1 MTRHID
7 EYADKDRPMSSRSV
21 RRELMKKT
29 IGVAKEMKLIKGG
42 QKVMFM
48 QESGTDNPTKNDDV
62 PVDISYSYKKIV
74 EVAE

>member
-1 MTRHID
+1 MID
-7 EYADKDRPMSSRSV
+7 EYADKDRPQSSRSI

-29 IGVAKEMKLIKGG
+29 IGIAKEMKMIKGG

-48 QESGTDNPTKNDDV
+48 QESGTDNPTKNYEI

-74 EVAE
+74 EVNE